1 MISGDEELKKYITTY
16 YKGLFGPPDN
26 NNFNLDATWID
37 DIPQVTDNENEILT
51 PEFIEA
57 EVREAIFQTEHNKA
71 PGPDSFLAKF
81 YQAFWDTIKDDLMVL
96 FSEVH
101 KGELPLHSLN
111 FGTIILLP

>member
-1 MISGDEELKKYITTY
+1 MIR
-16 YKGLFGPPDN
+16 
-26 NNFNLDATWID
+26 ID

-81 YQAFWDTIKDDLMVL
+81 YQAFWDTIK
-96 FSEVH
+96 
-101 KGELPLHSLN
+101 
-111 FGTIILLP
+111 GT